1 MAGQSL
7 VGRLSPMGWGICDA
21 ADAGRQADDGLCEKS
36 KVSAVPPCGTRPA
49 VNLAGL
55 DEQRLGS
62 DDK

>member
-1 MAGQSL
+1 
-7 VGRLSPMGWGICDA
+7 MGWGICDA

-62 DDK
+62 DGK